1 MELDI
6 ENYIKESKIV
16 YAFLRLLDNLLP
28 TSPFMF
34 KISPLAGNEFTVAD
48 FEKKYEEII
57 GRPIELTYESLA
69 SSVKTLFF
77 DDYGLT
83 ADIIN
88 NQNDLPDLE
97 NLGLYKA
104 RQH

>member
-34 KISPLAGNEFTVAD
+34 KISH